1 MVSPSPIVG
10 LLLAGG
16 ASSRFGS
23 DKLSHPLADGT
34 PIALASARHLQAA
47 CERVIVILR
56 PGRDALAQQLAA
68 EGCEIVT
75 TAESLHGM
83 GHSLAAGVRA
93 AADAPGWVVALADMP
108 FIHTATHRRIA
119 AALETG
125 ASIVAPCHQGKRGHP
140 VGFARHWY
148 GKLSGLQGDEGARSL
163 LQAAPHAI
171 TLCEVDDLGIFHDV
185 DRWEDL
191 PKTDQELSALDHR

>member
-47 CERVIVILR
+47 CDRVIVVLR

-93 AADAPGWVVALADMP
+93 AADAPGWVVALA
-108 FIHTATHRRIA
+108 
-119 AALETG
+119 
-125 ASIVAPCHQGKRGHP
+125 
-140 VGFARHWY
+140 
-148 GKLSGLQGDEGARSL
+148 
-163 LQAAPHAI
+163 
-171 TLCEVDDLGIFHDV
+171 
-185 DRWEDL
+185 
-191 PKTDQELSALDHR
+191 